1 MKKLMILQIKSNE
14 LGGVWFFNKTIS
26 EELLKYN
33 FQIEIVA
40 IRDNHSK
47 NKLEI
52 AKSISLKTINEQDKW
67 EITRKKDILKALKT
81 LKFKNILMICKK
93 YLSEHKKLKEDFT
106 TLKNYIKKQNP
117 DYIIASHYQTLD
129 GIPKEYLKKT
139 IAIQH
144 SSLKDVLTLHDNTK
158 KLKKYSK
165 KIFKMVWLSKKTS
178 ELAEEKGFSNNTY
191 MYNPVRFQT
200 KLTADV
206 IKNKKLISVTRIDN
220 SQKRIDLM
228 LDIANTVL
236 KDSDWTFELYGTG
249 EFTDYAKKILNNNK
263 KIKYMGKTDNPMQVL
278 LNASINLNT
287 SRMEGFSL
295 SILEANMCG
304 VPTVTFDFGES
315 APEEIINDKTGYII
329 YNDSKEEY
337 IEKLL
342 FLMNNS
348 QKLQKLANNSKKFG
362 QKFTIDKIIQNW
374 LKLFGDLDN
383 YNRKG

>member
-40 IRDNHSK
+40 LRDNHSK

-52 AKSISLKTINEQDKW
+52 AKSISLKTINEKDLW

-81 LKFKNILMICKK
+81 LKLKNIFTTIKN

-106 TLKNYIKKQNP
+106 NLKNYIRKQKP

-139 IAIQH
+139 VAIQH
-144 SSLKDVLTLHDNTK
+144 SSLKDVLLLRDNTK

-165 KIFKMVWLSKKTS
+165 KIFKMIWLSKKTS
-178 ELAEEKGFSNNTY
+178 ELAKEKGFSNNTY

-220 SQKRIDLM
+220 YQKRIDLM

-249 EFTDYAKKILNNNK
+249 EFTDYAKNILKNNK

-304 VPTVTFDFGES
+304 IPTISFDFGES
-315 APEEIINDKTGYII
+315 VQEEIINDKTGYII
-329 YNDSKEEY
+329 YNDNKKEY

-342 FLMNNS
+342 FLMNN
-348 QKLQKLANNSKKFG
+348 QNKLQELANNSKKFSK
-362 QKFTIDKIIQNW
+362 QFTIDKVIQNW
-374 LKLFGDLDN
+374 LKLFEN
-383 YNRKG
+383 MKGTR

>member
-26 EELLKYN
+26 EELLKHN

-81 LKFKNILMICKK
+81 LKLKNIVAISKN

-129 GIPKEYLKKT
+129 GIPKKYLKKT
-139 IAIQH
+139 VAIQH

-329 YNDSKEEY
+329 YNDNKEEY
-337 IEKLL
+337 IEKLS

-348 QKLQKLANNSKKFG
+348 QKLQELANNSKKFG

-374 LKLFGDLDN
+374 LKLFDRID
-383 YNRKG
+383 RSDST

>member
-40 IRDNHSK
+40 LRDNHSK

-52 AKSISLKTINEQDKW
+52 AKSISLKTINEKDLW

-81 LKFKNILMICKK
+81 LKLKNIFTTIKN

-106 TLKNYIKKQNP
+106 NLKNYIRKQKP

-139 IAIQH
+139 VAIQH
-144 SSLKDVLTLHDNTK
+144 SSLKDVLLLRDNTK

-165 KIFKMVWLSKKTS
+165 KIFKMIWLSKKTS
-178 ELAEEKGFSNNTY
+178 ELAKEKGFSNNTY

-220 SQKRIDLM
+220 YQKRIDLM

-249 EFTDYAKKILNNNK
+249 EFTDYAKNILKNNK

-304 VPTVTFDFGES
+304 IPTISFDFGES
-315 APEEIINDKTGYII
+315 VQEEIINDKTGYII
-329 YNDSKEEY
+329 YNDNKKEY

-342 FLMNNS
+342 FLMNN
-348 QKLQKLANNSKKFG
+348 QNKLQELANNSKKFSK
-362 QKFTIDKIIQNW
+362 QFTIDKVIQNW
-374 LKLFGDLDN
+374 LKLFEN
-383 YNRKG
+383 MKGSR

>member
-40 IRDNHSK
+40 LRDNHSK

-52 AKSISLKTINEQDKW
+52 AKSISLKTINEKDLW

-81 LKFKNILMICKK
+81 LKLKNIFTTIKN

-106 TLKNYIKKQNP
+106 NLKNYIRKQKP

-139 IAIQH
+139 VAIQH
-144 SSLKDVLTLHDNTK
+144 SSLKDVLLLRDNTK

-165 KIFKMVWLSKKTS
+165 KIFKMIWLSKKTS
-178 ELAEEKGFSNNTY
+178 ELAKEKGFSNNTY

-220 SQKRIDLM
+220 YQKRIDLM

-249 EFTDYAKKILNNNK
+249 EFTDYAKNILKNNK

-304 VPTVTFDFGES
+304 IPTISFDFGES

-329 YNDSKEEY
+329 YNDNKEEY

-348 QKLQKLANNSKKFG
+348 QKLQELANNSKKFG

>member
-40 IRDNHSK
+40 LRDNHSK

-52 AKSISLKTINEQDKW
+52 AKSISLKTINEKDLW

-81 LKFKNILMICKK
+81 LKLKNIFTTIKN

-106 TLKNYIKKQNP
+106 NLKNYIRKQKP

-139 IAIQH
+139 VAIQH
-144 SSLKDVLTLHDNTK
+144 SSLKDVLLLRDNTK

-165 KIFKMVWLSKKTS
+165 KIFKMIWLSKKTS
-178 ELAEEKGFSNNTY
+178 ELAKEKGFSNNTY

-348 QKLQKLANNSKKFG
+348 QKLQELANNSKKFG

>member
-1 MKKLMILQIKSNE
+1 
-14 LGGVWFFNKTIS
+14 
-26 EELLKYN
+26 
-33 FQIEIVA
+33 
-40 IRDNHSK
+40 
-47 NKLEI
+47 
-52 AKSISLKTINEQDKW
+52 
-67 EITRKKDILKALKT
+67 
-81 LKFKNILMICKK
+81 MICKK

-129 GIPKEYLKKT
+129 GIPKKYLKKT
-139 IAIQH
+139 VAIQH

-206 IKNKKLISVTRIDN
+206 IKNKKLISVTRINN

-348 QKLQKLANNSKKFG
+348 QKLQELANNSKKFG

>member
-40 IRDNHSK
+40 LRDNHSK

-52 AKSISLKTINEQDKW
+52 AKSISLKTINEKDLW

-81 LKFKNILMICKK
+81 LKLKNIFTTIKN

-106 TLKNYIKKQNP
+106 NLKNYIRKQKP

-139 IAIQH
+139 VAIQH
-144 SSLKDVLTLHDNTK
+144 SSLKDVLLLRDNTK

-165 KIFKMVWLSKKTS
+165 KIFKMIWLSKKTS
-178 ELAEEKGFSNNTY
+178 ELAKEKGFSNNTY

-220 SQKRIDLM
+220 YQKRIDLM

-249 EFTDYAKKILNNNK
+249 EFTDYAKNILKNNK

-304 VPTVTFDFGES
+304 IPTFSFDFGES
-315 APEEIINDKTGYII
+315 VQEEIINDKTGYII
-329 YNDSKEEY
+329 YNDNKKEY

-342 FLMNNS
+342 FLMNN
-348 QKLQKLANNSKKFG
+348 QNKLQELANNSKKFSK
-362 QKFTIDKIIQNW
+362 QFTIDKVIQNW
-374 LKLFGDLDN
+374 LKLFEN
-383 YNRKG
+383 MKGSR

>member
-26 EELLKYN
+26 EELLKHN

-81 LKFKNILMICKK
+81 LKFKNIVAISKN

-129 GIPKEYLKKT
+129 GIPKKYLKKT
-139 IAIQH
+139 VAIQH

-206 IKNKKLISVTRIDN
+206 IKNKKLISVTRINN

-348 QKLQKLANNSKKFG
+348 QKLQELANNSKKFG

>member
-26 EELLKYN
+26 EELLKHN

-81 LKFKNILMICKK
+81 LKFKNIVAISKN

-139 IAIQH
+139 VAIQH

-165 KIFKMVWLSKKTS
+165 KIFKMIWLSKKTS

-348 QKLQKLANNSKKFG
+348 QKLQELANNSKKFG

>member
-1 MKKLMILQIKSNE
+1 MILQIKSNE

-40 IRDNHSK
+40 LRDNHSK

-52 AKSISLKTINEQDKW
+52 AKSISLKTINEKDLW

-81 LKFKNILMICKK
+81 LKLKNIFTTIKN

-129 GIPKEYLKKT
+129 GIPKKYLKKT
-139 IAIQH
+139 VAIQH

-206 IKNKKLISVTRIDN
+206 IKNKKLISVTRI
-220 SQKRIDLM
+220 K
-228 LDIANTVL
+228 
-236 KDSDWTFELYGTG
+236 KKKKEL
-249 EFTDYAKKILNNNK
+249 I
-263 KIKYMGKTDNPMQVL
+263 
-278 LNASINLNT
+278 
-287 SRMEGFSL
+287 
-295 SILEANMCG
+295 
-304 VPTVTFDFGES
+304 
-315 APEEIINDKTGYII
+315 
-329 YNDSKEEY
+329 
-337 IEKLL
+337 
-342 FLMNNS
+342 
-348 QKLQKLANNSKKFG
+348 
-362 QKFTIDKIIQNW
+362 
-374 LKLFGDLDN
+374 
-383 YNRKG
+383 

>member
-26 EELLKYN
+26 EELLKHN

-81 LKFKNILMICKK
+81 LKLKNIVAISKN

-129 GIPKEYLKKT
+129 GIPKKYLKKT
-139 IAIQH
+139 VAIQH

-329 YNDSKEEY
+329 YNDNKEEY

-348 QKLQKLANNSKKFG
+348 QKLQELANNSKKFG